1 MGNPVHRDIDRPP
14 ADAGVSQL
22 NARAKA
28 DLAAGKLESAIAI
41 CHEAIKSQPDCAGA
55 YRILGQALQAGNQPE
70 KAIRAY
76 EQVLQLQPD
85 AIDVYLCLEALY
97 HRRGCLSEVNR
108 CRRQIRELET
118 RRYLPEGATQPN
130 LNYLETSG
138 WVQSLKGQEPVNG
151 ALQPIPWYNY
161 PAIEF
166 VENHLKPDFQVFEYG
181 SGYSTQW
188 YAARVAR
195 TIAVESDPN
204 WYGKL
209 RDRLMANA
217 AIFLIED
224 EEKYAAKIWDY
235 PDCSF
240 DVVVVDGINRNRCA
254 MHSISK
260 LKPTG
265 FIIFD
270 NTDRYIYDRGIEHLM
285 NGGFKR
291 IDFFGLVATQT
302 YKTCTS
308 IFFRDDS
315 FLKNAPLPSARSSC
329 LGISLGYAEAHNRC
343 DDLI

>member
-1 MGNPVHRDIDRPP
+1 MRNLAHLDIDRPP
-14 ADAGVSQL
+14 TAVAVSQL

-41 CHEAIKSQPDCAGA
+41 CHEAIKLQPDCFQT
-55 YRILGQALQAGNQPE
+55 YCILGGVLQAGNQTE

-76 EQVLQLQPD
+76 EQALELQPQ
-85 AIDVYLCLEALY
+85 AIEVYLSLEELY
-97 HRRGCLSEVNR
+97 RQQGHRDRSDR
-108 CRRQIRELET
+108 CRQQIRELET
-118 RRYLPEGATQPN
+118 RRHLIDGATQPN

-138 WVQSLKGQEPVNG
+138 WVQSLKLLEPVNG
-151 ALQPIPWYNY
+151 ARQPIPWYNY

-166 VENHLKPDFQVFEYG
+166 VENHLKPNFNVFEYG

-188 YAARVAR
+188 YAERVAR
-195 TIAVESDPN
+195 VIAVESDPS
-204 WYGKL
+204 WYEKL
-209 RDRLMANA
+209 RDRLTANTS
-217 AIFLIED
+217 IVLIED
-224 EEKYAAKIWDY
+224 EEKYAAKILDY

-240 DVVVVDGINRNRCA
+240 DIVVVDGINRNQCA

-270 NTDRYIYDRGIEHLM
+270 NTDRYIYDRGIKYLM

-291 IDFFGLVATQT
+291 IDFFGLVPTQT

-329 LGISLGYAEAHNRC
+329 LGISLGYAEAHNRQY
-343 DDLI
+343 DSM